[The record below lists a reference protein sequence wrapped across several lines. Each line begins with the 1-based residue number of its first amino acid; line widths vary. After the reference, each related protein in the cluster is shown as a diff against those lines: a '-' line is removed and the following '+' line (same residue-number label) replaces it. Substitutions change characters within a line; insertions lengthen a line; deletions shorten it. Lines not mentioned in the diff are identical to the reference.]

1 MKILVANPNTST
13 GVTDRLIASA
23 KLVASPGTELLPMTA
38 SYGVPYI
45 ATRAEAAIG
54 AAAALEMLAQ
64 RRGEID
70 AAIVAAFGDP
80 GLGGARE
87 LFDFPVVGMAEA
99 AMLVACMLGRSFG
112 IVSFSRSLE
121 PWFAEIVAWHGLS
134 GRCAAIRTLDESFRS
149 IDEVQEEKEA
159 VLVELAQRTVKEN
172 AADVVILAGAP
183 LAGLANKIRDRVD
196 VPRRWHPGRGRAGRR
211 AGAHQAAQS
220 CGRHLPPARTEGLEG
235 ARSGARRCDR
245 APWRVTFWATAARH
259 PTRSGPAAPGWPC
272 RSSPSSGS
280 VALER
285 GSPGP
290 LRIHE
295 CGPRGPR
302 SNKRYALVFGRTIFT
317 VDVACTIRRPFSS
330 RSSPS
335 RKPTEP
341 PQRRTRPSA

>member
-54 AAAALEMLAQ
+54 AAAALEMLAE

-99 AMLVACMLGRSFG
+99 AMLVACTLGRSFG

-134 GRCAAIRTLDESFRS
+134 RRCAAIRTLDESFRS

-159 VLVELAQRTVKEN
+159 VLVELAQRIVKDN

-183 LAGLANKIRDRVD
+183 LAGLADKIKDRVD
-196 VPRRWHPGRGRAGRR
+196 VPLVDGI
-211 AGAHQAAQS
+211 QAAVVM
-220 CGRHLPPARTEGLEG
+220 AEGLVRIKPRKAVAG
-235 ARSGARRCDR
+235 TFRRPGPKDSKGL
-245 APWRVTFWATAARH
+245 ATALADVIAH
-259 PTRSGPAAPGWPC
+259 
-272 RSSPSSGS
+272 
-280 VALER
+280 R
-285 GSPGP
+285 G
-290 LRIHE
+290 
-295 CGPRGPR
+295 
-302 SNKRYALVFGRTIFT
+302 A
-317 VDVACTIRRPFSS
+317 
-330 RSSPS
+330 
-335 RKPTEP
+335 
-341 PQRRTRPSA
+341 